1 MRLKRLAVILTT
13 FTVGVVFAA
22 AILQAGTPPPAL
34 AWADTVFDPRVLSTE
49 PPLPIPPLSA
59 IIGGAT
65 TDADALA
72 AVVDHYERNR
82 AKLAA
87 VFTESDD
94 QRLRAL
100 YGMYIVHMA
109 APYNVV
115 TRDWEGEGVL
125 AFADGATAACGVYSQ
140 AQAQIYTAL
149 GLRWRQVEIDTSWH
163 TLIEAQINGQF
174 EIFDSTA
181 NVWTSE
187 PVEALLDG
195 TARQWRAFYTPI
207 LDANADDIYRAH
219 IIESDG
225 YYNVIGLRAGLPLWG
240 LYVFP
245 HRIEIIAESD

>member
-1 MRLKRLAVILTT
+1 MLKRVALPLIA
-13 FTVGVVFAA
+13 FTVGVVFAYA
-22 AILQAGTPPPAL
+22 ALTIGTPPPAL
-34 AWADTVFDPRVLSTE
+34 AWSDTVFDPRMLSTE
-49 PPLPIPPLSA
+49 PPLSVPPLSA
-59 IIGGAT
+59 IIGGAE
-65 TDADALA
+65 TDTDALA

-82 AKLAA
+82 VKLAA
-87 VFTESDD
+87 VFTESND

-115 TRDWEGEGVL
+115 TRDWEGEGIR

-140 AQAQIYTAL
+140 AQGHIYDAL
-149 GLRWRQVEIDTSWH
+149 GLRWRQIEVDRTWH
-163 TLIEAQINGQF
+163 TLIEAQINGEF
-174 EIFDSTA
+174 EVFDSTA

-187 PVEALLDG
+187 PIERLLQG
-195 TARQWRAFYTPI
+195 TARRWRTFYTPI

-245 HRIEIIAESD
+245 NRIEIIAASA